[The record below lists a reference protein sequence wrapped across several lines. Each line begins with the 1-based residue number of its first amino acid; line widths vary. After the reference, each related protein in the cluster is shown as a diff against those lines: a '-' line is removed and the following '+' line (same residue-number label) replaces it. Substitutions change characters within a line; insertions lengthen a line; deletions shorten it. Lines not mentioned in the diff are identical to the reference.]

1 MTASRVVLLPV
12 SQVRHRPYEQRHQW
26 KETVK
31 WASLFVVVFA
41 VVTNCVFYF
50 TFQISRSDDAS
61 IALQQLKSPSRYTL
75 AAGTSSGSSSGDSG
89 GGSTAP
95 SASNSVAG
103 GLSWVVFVMCCGLFV
118 VLVAAF
124 IRSLLVTYPWVA
136 RDVSTRALKQLE
148 MASLRG
154 KPVDQLTMVDN
165 PLLDSGSPSRTIAT
179 RSGVTWNDN
188 GRATGTDSELDLSG
202 ARCRGSPGGPTS
214 GHGDSESNAF
224 RWLGQYRWPSLG
236 TTRASPAHAPTRPTE
251 HDAAL
256 FVRISSSLRLPVE
269 RVRVAVSP
277 DRTRSE
283 EDST

>member
-1 MTASRVVLLPV
+1 M
-12 SQVRHRPYEQRHQW
+12 
-26 KETVK
+26 K

-41 VVTNCVFYF
+41 VITNCVFYF

-61 IALQQLKSPSRYTL
+61 IALQHLKSPSRYTL

-154 KPVDQLTMVDN
+154 KPTDQLTVVNN
-165 PLLDSGSPSRTIAT
+165 PLLHTLDSGSGSVSKYHDTASGGSRAGGNRDDGKAT
-179 RSGVTWNDN
+179 PDGQHRTPAHGGSRNGVGYGVQRGGGR
-188 GRATGTDSELDLSG
+188 GRAAERRRRRGG
-202 ARCRGSPGGPTS
+202 AR
-214 GHGDSESNAF
+214 
-224 RWLGQYRWPSLG
+224 
-236 TTRASPAHAPTRPTE
+236 
-251 HDAAL
+251 
-256 FVRISSSLRLPVE
+256 
-269 RVRVAVSP
+269 
-277 DRTRSE
+277 
-283 EDST
+283 